1 MFLQEISRYHWL
13 VQNWQIW
20 IYRLLMEQITGS
32 IATMTQKQI
41 TVKYKEI
48 GMSVIDSLVERYKNG
63 TMDEVDKARLE
74 SYLQKAH
81 RDYYSCLDE
90 CVNKL
95 EHLIDEYRTEL
106 KLMDVSII
114 LSARSLTSRDVLMAC
129 GTPMNTI
136 KSAQE
141 LIEQAQEQVTKKKK
155 EEKDVS
161 VQ

>member
-1 MFLQEISRYHWL
+1 
-13 VQNWQIW
+13 
-20 IYRLLMEQITGS
+20 
-32 IATMTQKQI
+32 MTQKQI

-136 KSAQE
+136 NSARE
-141 LIEQAQEQVTKKKK
+141 LIEQAQVAKK
-155 EEKDVS
+155 EKGGKDVS
-161 VQ
+161 VQEVSPSV

>member
-1 MFLQEISRYHWL
+1 
-13 VQNWQIW
+13 
-20 IYRLLMEQITGS
+20 
-32 IATMTQKQI
+32 MTQKQI

>member
-1 MFLQEISRYHWL
+1 
-13 VQNWQIW
+13 
-20 IYRLLMEQITGS
+20 
-32 IATMTQKQI
+32 
-41 TVKYKEI
+41 
-48 GMSVIDSLVERYKNG
+48 MSVIDSLVERYKNG
-63 TMDEVDKARLE
+63 TIDEVDKARLE

-81 RDYYSCLDE
+81 KDYYACLDE

-95 EHLIDEYRTEL
+95 ENLIDEYRTEL

-141 LIEQAQEQVTKKKK
+141 LIEHAQEQVTKKKK
-155 EEKDVS
+155 EEQDVS
-161 VQ
+161 VQEVSASV